1 MRGKF
6 ITFEGIEG
14 CGKSTHAQRLSERL
28 IEVGHKCLL
37 TREPGG
43 TELGEAVRQ
52 MLQQGTATEPIM
64 PEAELLMFEA
74 SRAQLVRSSILPA
87 LESGSHVVCDRFAD
101 STTAYQGF
109 GRGLDM
115 RKIQTMNDIAI
126 GEATPDFTILIDT
139 DTKTGFERLKQR
151 MSRTGE
157 SADRFER
164 ENMEFHER
172 VRAGYLSLAKK
183 EPDRF
188 IVIDGGRTEAEVSSD
203 VWEMV
208 LERI

>member
-1 MRGKF
+1 
-6 ITFEGIEG
+6 
-14 CGKSTHAQRLSERL
+14 
-28 IEVGHKCLL
+28 
-37 TREPGG
+37 
-43 TELGEAVRQ
+43 
-52 MLQQGTATEPIM
+52 
-64 PEAELLMFEA
+64 
-74 SRAQLVRSSILPA
+74 
-87 LESGSHVVCDRFAD
+87 
-101 STTAYQGF
+101 
-109 GRGLDM
+109 M

-172 VRAGYLSLAKK
+172 VRAGYLSLAEK

-203 VWEMV
+203 VWDMV